1 MTPEEYKTK
10 LNLKLATLTAVLI
23 MTIKKIEKVMS
34 GSESS
39 ANMERLTGIR
49 NSLANTLSICQHA
62 QFTLATPGGAQAA
75 PQHAPSG
82 AREYTE
88 MTSVIE
94 YRKFQDMEPISQEEI
109 ADVDWDQLMDQL
121 KDVK

>member
-1 MTPEEYKTK
+1 MTPEEYRTK
-10 LNLKLATLTAVLI
+10 LNLKLVTLTVVLI
-23 MTIKKIEKVMS
+23 MTIKKIEKGMS
-34 GSESS
+34 APD
-39 ANMERLTGIR
+39 ANIERMTDIR
-49 NSLANTLSICQHA
+49 DSLARTLSICQRA
-62 QFTLATPGGAQAA
+62 QLTLATPSGAQAT

-94 YRKFQDMEPISQEEI
+94 YRKFQNMEPISQEEI
-109 ADVDWDQLMDQL
+109 AGIDWDQLMDQL